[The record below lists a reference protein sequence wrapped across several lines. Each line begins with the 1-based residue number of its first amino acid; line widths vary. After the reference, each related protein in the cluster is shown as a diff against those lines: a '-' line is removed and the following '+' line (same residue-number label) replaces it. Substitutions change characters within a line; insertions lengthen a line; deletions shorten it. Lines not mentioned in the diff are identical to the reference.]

1 MMYPLVRE
9 LAADGFPVAVTCR
22 VLKIARQ
29 PYYRWLGN
37 PMTDAELGEAYLA
50 NALFDAHRDDP
61 EFGYRYLADEARD
74 AGHAACDRTMWRV
87 CSANGW
93 WSAFGKKRGKNG
105 KKPGPPVHNDLVKR
119 DFTAE
124 APNQLWL
131 ADITEHRTG
140 EGKLYLC
147 AIKDVFSNR
156 IVGYSIS
163 DRMKSRIA
171 VDALNN
177 AVARRDEVAGCI
189 LHTDRGSQ
197 FRSRKF
203 VRALHRHDM
212 VGSMGKVGAAGD
224 NAAMESFFAL
234 LQKNVLDR
242 RTWQTRQELRIEI
255 VTWIERTYHRRRRQD
270 ALGRLTPIEYETI
283 MTTPAAQAA

>member
-1 MMYPLVRE
+1 MKYPLVRE
-9 LAADGFPVAVTCR
+9 LAADGIPVTVTCR
-22 VLKIARQ
+22 VLKLARQ
-29 PYYRWLGN
+29 PYYRWLAT
-37 PMTDAELGEAYLA
+37 PVTDAELAEAYLA

-61 EFGYRYLADEARD
+61 EFGYRYLADEARN

-105 KKPGPPVHNDLVKR
+105 KKPGPPVHDDLVKR
-119 DFTAE
+119 DFTAD
-124 APNQLWL
+124 APNELWL

-140 EGKLYLC
+140 QGKLYLC
-147 AIKDVFSNR
+147 AVKDVYSNR

-163 DRMKSRIA
+163 DRMKSRLA
-171 VDALNN
+171 VNALNN
-177 AVARRDEVAGCI
+177 AVARRTEVAGCI

-203 VRALHRHDM
+203 VRALHHHDM

-242 RTWQTRQELRIEI
+242 RTWATRQELRIAI
-255 VTWIERTYHRRRRQD
+255 VTWIERTYHRRRRQT
-270 ALGRLTPIEYETI
+270 ALGRLTPVEYETI
-283 MTTPAAQAA
+283 MTAPAAQAA